1 MANGTAECACTFCRL
16 WQEIYRSYGKQAK
29 TFGIGVNAKGKH
41 GSQMLPS
48 DTVEK
53 IAEEIDILPD
63 NGTAY
68 LNRKTGEVYSL
79 MDDEVEQ
86 FEEISNT
93 DSMPQWQRD
102 ELPKIQEVLTGDDWL
117 PLPNNFDVHE
127 WSIMKDFSHAIDDQK
142 LRDELLQAIH
152 GNGAF
157 RHFKRIIQE
166 HDVDERWF
174 QFKSEALQQIVAGW
188 LDANGIVYA
197 LSLIHI

>member
-1 MANGTAECACTFCRL
+1 MGCIGTRVS
-16 WQEIYRSYGKQAK
+16 WSYRKQGKA
-29 TFGIGVNAKGKH
+29 FGIGVNAKGNH
-41 GSQMLPS
+41 ELQMLPS
-48 DTVEK
+48 DTVQK
-53 IAEEIDILPD
+53 IAEEIDMLPD
-63 NGTAY
+63 TGTAY

-86 FEEISNT
+86 FEEISDT

-117 PLPNNFDVHE
+117 PLPNAFDVHK
-127 WSIMKDFSHAIDDQK
+127 WSIMKDFSHAIDDPK
-142 LRDELLQAIH
+142 LRDELLHAIH
-152 GNGAF
+152 GKGAF

-174 QFKSEALQQIVAGW
+174 QFKSEALQQMVASW

-197 LSLIHI
+197 RTGSSSAQE

>member
-1 MANGTAECACTFCRL
+1 
-16 WQEIYRSYGKQAK
+16 
-29 TFGIGVNAKGKH
+29 
-41 GSQMLPS
+41 MLPS

-197 LSLIHI
+197 RTGSTSAPEER